1 MLFFIQHIYFV
12 CTFAAVVCNGATCTV
27 SMVTSQVVLV
37 FWTHFSLIFSRQ
49 LNNESLLQ
57 NHWELVCL
65 VKLFWN
71 IIACNGG
78 DHECPCHKTPN
89 FLTWIIYKDVT
100 STFFIIDHVRWF
112 AHLLNLGLQFR
123 PSGAVEMQKICHG
136 LRRSLGLPRKVYI
149 IICWAGTGRKAIPGT
164 NLMDFDRPFS
174 KGSAV
179 TCCSSMRAQA
189 ATNVYI
195 NVDACVNWSVS

>member
-57 NHWELVCL
+57 NHWELACL

-71 IIACNGG
+71 IIGCNGG
-78 DHECPCHKTPN
+78 DHECPCQMTPN

-100 STFFIIDHVRWF
+100 STFYNWSRPMICSPS
-112 AHLLNLGLQFR
+112 QFR
-123 PSGAVEMQKICHG
+123 PNSLDLPGPLKCRKFATGWGAAWDSPEKA
-136 LRRSLGLPRKVYI
+136 YI

-174 KGSAV
+174 KGSPV
-179 TCCSSMRAQA
+179 TCCRFDARASSYQRVHQRP
-189 ATNVYI
+189 
-195 NVDACVNWSVS
+195 CVR